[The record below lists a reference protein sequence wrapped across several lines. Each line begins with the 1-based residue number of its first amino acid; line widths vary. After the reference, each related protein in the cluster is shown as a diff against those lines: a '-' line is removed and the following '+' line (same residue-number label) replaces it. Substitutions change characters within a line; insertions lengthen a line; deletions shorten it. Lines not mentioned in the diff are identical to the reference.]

1 MAIPAIAGR
10 QHPIYCARDGTALR
24 NLLVKRSR
32 QGAKPEL
39 QVLSVFHDNASG
51 GSLRG
56 RSLTK
61 ILLDRT
67 GRDRDSS
74 PPHDHS
80 TKYLLSCTNRQLSPY
95 PAPPVRERTSP
106 EVSAVQRPGCVATS
120 PVLQRRPRVIAR
132 NFQLP
137 SEAPSLLDD
146 ERSLRRPQSFAF
158 QGLIGA
164 VLATS
169 IISTVLSLMV

>member
-39 QVLSVFHDNASG
+39 QVLSVFRGNASG

-56 RSLTK
+56 RSITK

-67 GRDRDSS
+67 GQDSS
-74 PPHDHS
+74 PPQDHP

-120 PVLQRRPRVIAR
+120 PVLQRRPPVTAR
-132 NFQLP
+132 DFQLP

-169 IISTVLSLMV
+169 IISTVLSLMA